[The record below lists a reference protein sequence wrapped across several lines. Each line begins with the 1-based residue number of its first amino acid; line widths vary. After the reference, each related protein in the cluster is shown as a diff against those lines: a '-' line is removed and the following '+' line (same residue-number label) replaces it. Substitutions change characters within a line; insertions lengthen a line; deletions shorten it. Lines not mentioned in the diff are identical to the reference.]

1 MPLPAF
7 HDPLTSSEGH
17 TLTTTTTTTAP
28 SMFKAT
34 VTAQHNLQHQPKT
47 PHYNDYAKYTNGK
60 VPFGEI
66 QNPPGTAA
74 PNTTTQKV
82 PLKDPGRPSPSQY
95 PNGDSIELPAIHT
108 DSEDSDDDDD
118 DGKSFVAPSWANSP
132 VLRDLLRQQQL
143 VDPLQVFGPIAP
155 LVMEEVFK
163 GGNKERQARFRART
177 SSAVWTR
184 DQLTADEVRRDKEA
198 RERMDR
204 EGGWTFRPNA

>member
-1 MPLPAF
+1 MA
-7 HDPLTSSEGH
+7 SN
-17 TLTTTTTTTAP
+17 TTTAP

-34 VTAQHNLQHQPKT
+34 VTAQHNLSHQPKT

-60 VPFGEI
+60 VPFGEVP
-66 QNPPGTAA
+66 NPPGNAVT
-74 PNTTTQKV
+74 NIMT
-82 PLKDPGRPSPSQY
+82 LKGSHKDSSKSSPSQY
-95 PNGDSIELPAIHT
+95 PNGNSIELPTIHT
-108 DSEDSDDDDD
+108 DSEDSEDDDD
-118 DGKSFVAPSWANSP
+118 DGKSFVPPSWANSP

-184 DQLTADEVRRDKEA
+184 DQLTADEIRKDKEA

-204 EGGWTFRPNA
+204 EGGWTFRPSA